1 MIPALLKTPANSERT
16 SDLYAY
22 ISTENINKSEK
33 PKSLCGQLRKCNL
46 TKSSLVGGII
56 LKEVCIDS
64 LGTLECSLDWSIDF
78 KLNGKKIFSWFICS
92 ALDYHCIM
100 LHFLMLFVSFSTDI

>member
-78 KLNGKKIFSWFICS
+78 KLNGKKFSVGSSVQPLTIIALCS
-92 ALDYHCIM
+92 ISLCY
-100 LHFLMLFVSFSTDI
+100 L